1 MGSMGWL
8 YPFRSRPWAEIAAEF
23 HRLADARPAYRPMA
37 EVVDSVLGS
46 GTVLLGTTSLGDLIV
61 ADRPVPRAPWGA
73 VVVSGPWSRRA
84 AVAPGRV
91 RVEHVGADGESD
103 ERPVAE
109 AVPLFWC
116 FVTRKFGVMPAAQ
129 VS

>member
-1 MGSMGWL
+1 MGWL

-46 GTVLLGTTSLGDLIV
+46 ATVLLGTTSLGDLIV
-61 ADRPVPRAPWGA
+61 VDRPVPRAPWGA

-84 AVAPGRV
+84 AVEPGWV
-91 RVEHVGADGESD
+91 RVEHVGADGEFD
-103 ERPVAE
+103 VRPVAE

-116 FVTRKFGVMPAAQ
+116 FVTRKFGVVPAAQ